1 MKKSLAGIF
10 GIMIGQEALNQD
22 AEVSTWLV
30 GDEYT
35 IRSMKAPGTALS
47 KSSRAEATPSLRI

>member
-1 MKKSLAGIF
+1 
-10 GIMIGQEALNQD
+10 MIGQEALNQD